1 MVPEVPLRRWFGL
14 CKRPLFAAFSVHRAP
29 EYAVQEGDQ
38 GADDPLVHTDEKPS
52 LRAALAEEA
61 RRLVL
66 QCCCAAGGL
75 AGLWLGFWAA
85 PKHDSSPRLLE
96 ALAQVLVPV
105 GLHVGLGVVAGALV
119 AWLAMVAVPAL
130 RPDPQLR

>member
-1 MVPEVPLRRWFGL
+1 MVRR
-14 CKRPLFAAFSVHRAP
+14 CKRPLFAAFGSRRRPGYV
-29 EYAVQEGDQ
+29 VQEDEQ
-38 GADDPLVHTDEKPS
+38 GADDPLVRPDEKPS

-66 QCCCAAGGL
+66 QGCCAAGGL

-105 GLHVGLGVVAGALV
+105 GSHVGLGVLAGALV

-130 RPDPQLR
+130 RPDPSLR